1 MLYKPKF
8 SFSQNFFFQLTW
20 HWAYWDLHVHKN
32 TYYIYTY
39 IHIIYIYINRLQR
52 KNEKWRH
59 NGLPCTLTTIRL
71 TFLIKALVGS
81 TESMFACSMEFY
93 WTGISPICTENKTQV
108 FLLGLLVLANGKLT
122 AAYQRSREG
131 EGDRREKNRET
142 QRPRREP
149 KQTWNK
155 TTTDPLYIS

>member
-1 MLYKPKF
+1 MAQTKASYDHHQNKQKRPKYVTECDIYL
-8 SFSQNFFFQLTW
+8 FSQLRINM
-20 HWAYWDLHVHKN
+20 
-32 TYYIYTY
+32 YIYTDTHTY
-39 IHIIYIYINRLQR
+39 IMMKQ
-52 KNEKWRH
+52 
-59 NGLPCTLTTIRL
+59 GCTLTTIRL

-149 KQTWNK
+149 KQT
-155 TTTDPLYIS
+155 